1 MSKFEALLVSL
12 LQQQQ
17 RTNDLMLKFMQ
28 KCDSETKPIIAKP
41 VHVSVSDLPKFSETI
56 SSDEAFRYLGTSNLR
71 DLNESDRFLVR
82 AFKFISFR
90 KRFSKLTG
98 SLPES
103 VQLQHLYC
111 CLLGAPQDH
120 AIIEKVSTAEE
131 LLDCLSK
138 RYASASDLGTLEE
151 IIREKLESAFSKF
164 RCLVARGIEIWNER
178 SNSMELE
185 YN

>member
-1 MSKFEALLVSL
+1 MSLTPHIENGSIDSTQNVADSPNNMGSMATFEALLVSL

-28 KCDSETKPIIAKP
+28 KCDPETKPIIAKP
-41 VHVSVSDLPKFSETI
+41 VHFSVSDLPKFSETI

-71 DLNESDRFLVR
+71 DLNESDRVLVR

-111 CLLGAPQDH
+111 D
-120 AIIEKVSTAEE
+120 
-131 LLDCLSK
+131 
-138 RYASASDLGTLEE
+138 
-151 IIREKLESAFSKF
+151 F
-164 RCLVARGIEIWNER
+164 
-178 SNSMELE
+178 
-185 YN
+185 